1 MGKEHI
7 TPKIRPRPA
16 EAYVEAHAF
25 LQHLHGHQ
33 YRLTLEQIRDLR
45 ARALSGDV
53 DGAMKA
59 LGMILLK
66 DEFDDRG
73 ERRRDR
79 D

>member
-1 MGKEHI
+1 MDKEH
-7 TPKIRPRPA
+7 TVPKIRPRPA

-33 YRLTLEQIRDLR
+33 YKLTLEQIRDLR
-45 ARALSGDV
+45 AQALSGDV

-66 DEFDDRG
+66 DEFNDREG
-73 ERRRDR
+73 RRIKRD
-79 D
+79 